1 MNEPVLIK
9 RSRTGSSTT
18 RPKPLRRARGVEE
31 LIAGRPDRVVDAVSG
46 EDLTSLTLAQIILE
60 SERDR
65 RVVPATTFLHEL
77 IQHGETWQDFVKQS
91 LEASLTGVVGT
102 QREAEQVLREWSARA
117 GWWPAAAS
125 ERAPRADKPAK
136 PGEDMDDLRAEVAAL
151 KARLRE
157 LETRL
162 GERAFR
168 GPRPKGTP
176 PPARDWRRRVSCGQ
190 LAHPAHAGRE
200 RVLDLLARPL
210 GQGSADARRC
220 A

>member
-9 RSRTGSSTT
+9 RYANRKLYDQSQSRYVT
-18 RPKPLRRARGVEE
+18 LEE
-31 LIAGRPDRVVDAVSG
+31 LAELIRQGRQIRVVDAVSG

-60 SERDR
+60 GERDR
-65 RVVPATTFLHEL
+65 RSFLPATFLHQL

-91 LEASLTGVVGT
+91 LEASLTGVVAT
-102 QREAEQVLREWSARA
+102 QREAERILKEWSARA
-117 GWWPAAAS
+117 GWGPAAAS

-162 GERAFR
+162 GR
-168 GPRPKGTP
+168 
-176 PPARDWRRRVSCGQ
+176 
-190 LAHPAHAGRE
+190 
-200 RVLDLLARPL
+200 
-210 GQGSADARRC
+210 
-220 A
+220 